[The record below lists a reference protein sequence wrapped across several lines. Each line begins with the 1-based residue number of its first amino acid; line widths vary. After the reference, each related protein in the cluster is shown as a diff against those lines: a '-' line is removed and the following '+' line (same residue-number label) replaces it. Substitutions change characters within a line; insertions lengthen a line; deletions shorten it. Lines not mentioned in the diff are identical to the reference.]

1 MYDMGEDGQSILIV
15 EDDVAIARLMQ
26 LHLEAAGL
34 GVHCCAHGHDAMDS
48 LQERRWDLVILDRM
62 LPGTSGMQLLRM
74 IRRQSSE
81 LPVPVLMVT
90 ALGQTAE
97 RVQGLNEGADDYLA
111 KPFEPEEL
119 VARVRA
125 LLRRSSDSHDKK
137 ALKVSGI
144 ELDSEI
150 PGVRVHDQPLMLR
163 PMEYRLLYEL
173 MKKPG
178 KTRSRDYLLDHVW
191 GRDTFVEPR
200 TVDVTIKRLRR
211 ALTTVGVGECVQT
224 VRGMG
229 YRFNSLEQA

>member
-1 MYDMGEDGQSILIV
+1 MMYDMGEDGHDILIV

-26 LHLEAAGL
+26 LNLKAAGFEAR
-34 GVHCCAHGHDAMDS
+34 CCAHGHDAMDL
-48 LQERRWDLVILDRM
+48 LQEKRWDLVILDRM

-81 LPVPVLMVT
+81 SPVSVLMVT

-97 RVQGLNEGADDYLA
+97 RVQGLNEGADDYLP

-125 LLRRSSDSHDKK
+125 LLRRGESGDKK
-137 ALKVSGI
+137 TMNIAGI
-144 ELDSEI
+144 ELDAEI
-150 PGVRVHDQPLMLR
+150 PGVRANDQSLMLR
-163 PMEYRLLYEL
+163 PMEFRLLQEL
-173 MKKPG
+173 MRKPG
-178 KTRSRDYLLDHVW
+178 KTRSREYLLDHVW
-191 GRDTFVEPR
+191 GRDVFVEPR

-211 ALTTVGVGECVQT
+211 ALTSVGIGECVQT

-229 YRFNSLEQA
+229 YRFNSLDPA